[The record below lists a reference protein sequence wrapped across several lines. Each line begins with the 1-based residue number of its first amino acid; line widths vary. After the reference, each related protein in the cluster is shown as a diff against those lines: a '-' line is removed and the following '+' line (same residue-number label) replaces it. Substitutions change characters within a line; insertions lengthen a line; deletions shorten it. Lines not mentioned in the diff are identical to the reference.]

1 MMIMASLKGL
11 KGKSKPYDPRYN
23 PSGKPIHTK
32 KTGGVDG
39 YFKKFLKAGGG
50 NNAFNSRKK

>member
-1 MMIMASLKGL
+1 MASLKGL